1 MKKIIITLLVLA
13 LSVSVLALAG
23 CGGSDSGDGDSPEK
37 VVEQFMKSTVA
48 EDADAVYDLLSEA
61 DQAEV
66 TDKEE
71 LVAGSADAIDS
82 YTVGKATISGDEA
95 RVPSTIVL
103 TDLDSTLEFD
113 VVLVKEGGAW
123 KISLEGTG
131 ASMDDAFDKIFE
143 DMDLEDLEVSE

>member
-13 LSVSVLALAG
+13 LSISVLAFAG

-37 VVEQFMKSTVA
+37 VVEQFMQGTLA
-48 EDADAVYDLLSEA
+48 EDADAIYGLLSEA
-61 DQAEV
+61 SKAEV

-103 TDLDSTLEFD
+103 TGLDSTLEFD
-113 VVLVKEGGAW
+113 VVLVKEDGAW
-123 KISLEGTG
+123 KISLSETG
-131 ASMDDAFDKIFE
+131 ASMDDAFEKIME
-143 DMDLEDLEVSE
+143 DMELPE